1 MTNPQRSHH
10 NPRPGEAPVQYRKYP
25 RYWYLSPQARA
36 EEALT
41 SRSRIEFRM
50 KARKA
55 WAVGVP
61 LLAVALVSA
70 YFGGPIIL
78 TSFPPGSDASYA
90 SGILAWSFQSSV
102 DLSMGF
108 ATLALLLI
116 FFPFV
121 AELKSLN
128 WRIPAHRTIKDI
140 GLVGAVS
147 GLTVFAAF
155 AFADAI
161 SIGGPNL
168 RLMGPLILR
177 NFYLAHVIDLN
188 HAPGPFNI
196 DVIGVNAT
204 VALSVAVSCMLLY
217 RLEQGVFTALSKA
230 FTLFAAPAVMV
241 FEIAMLLFGPATMP
255 LQAANFLVGSPL
267 ASILTNWFLLV
278 VSSGL
283 FAIGLAHEKLGFW
296 T

>member
-1 MTNPQRSHH
+1 MRS
-10 NPRPGEAPVQYRKYP
+10 Q
-25 RYWYLSPQARA
+25 
-36 EEALT
+36 T
-41 SRSRIEFRM
+41 EFRLR
-50 KARKA
+50 ARKA

-70 YFGGPIIL
+70 FLSGPIIL
-78 TSFPPGSDASYA
+78 TLIPPGLDASYA
-90 SGILAWSFQSSV
+90 SRILTWSFQSSV
-102 DLSMGF
+102 DLGMGF
-108 ATLALLLI
+108 ATLALLLV
-116 FFPFV
+116 FLPSV
-121 AELKSLN
+121 AQVLKPLD
-128 WRIPAHRTIKDI
+128 WRAPARRTIKGI
-140 GLVGAVS
+140 GLIGAVS
-147 GLTVFAAF
+147 GLAVFAAF

-177 NFYLAHVIDLN
+177 NFYLAHAIDLN

-196 DVIGVNAT
+196 HVIGVNAT
-204 VALSVAVSCMLLY
+204 VALSVAISFILVY
-217 RLEQGVFTALSKA
+217 RLEQGLFTALSKA

-241 FEIAMLLFGPATMP
+241 FEIGLLFFGPFTMP

-283 FAIGLAHEKLGFW
+283 FAIGLAHKKLGF
-296 T
+296 